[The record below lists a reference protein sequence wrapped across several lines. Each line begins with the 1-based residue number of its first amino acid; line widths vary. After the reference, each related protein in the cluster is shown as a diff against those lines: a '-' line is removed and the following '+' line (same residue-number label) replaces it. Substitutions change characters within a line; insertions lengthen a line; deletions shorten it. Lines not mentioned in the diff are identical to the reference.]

1 MSQTLLIAVITLIFA
16 LPLLSIAAHL
26 LSGGTWPSTLTLYVI
41 NTALLMAAVGL
52 ISALIGVSCA
62 WLISAYDFP
71 GRKWLS
77 WALVLPI
84 AAPAYIIAYVYAD
97 LLEFYGP
104 VQSSIRHIFS
114 WEQSEYWFPSIRNLP
129 GAALMLSFVLYP
141 YIYLL
146 ARASFLTQSQS
157 QWWAARNLGLSAR
170 QAFFKVVLPTARP
183 AIAGGSALVM
193 METLADFGV
202 ADFFAVPTF
211 SVGIF
216 RNWLIIG
223 DKAAAMKLASVM
235 LLAVIILIT
244 LEASTRRGTV
254 ANNDKTL
261 GRVAPARLMGGR
273 ALAATFICFL
283 PVLIGLIIPCLR
295 LAYFALL
302 EGDAMAQSKLLTY
315 AKNSF
320 VLALIVG
327 ALALLIAVFLA
338 YRKRSHPSKLL
349 KSSIRLS
356 TLGYA
361 LPGAL
366 LAVGLLSPL
375 AWTDQRVSKMISAIF
390 GGSPGLIIT
399 GTILALVYALSV
411 RFLTVA
417 FNTIEAG
424 FSKIPASMEHA
435 SRSLGAHWAARMRL
449 IFLPLLRPSLISAF
463 ILVFIDVMR
472 ELPATLIMRPFNFDT
487 LATRVY
493 WLASDERLSEA
504 STAALIIILI
514 GIVPTLYLNAFVSR
528 QGGEDKD

>member
-1 MSQTLLIAVITLIFA
+1 
-16 LPLLSIAAHL
+16 
-26 LSGGTWPSTLTLYVI
+26 
-41 NTALLMAAVGL
+41 
-52 ISALIGVSCA
+52 
-62 WLISAYDFP
+62 
-71 GRKWLS
+71 
-77 WALVLPI
+77 
-84 AAPAYIIAYVYAD
+84 
-97 LLEFYGP
+97 
-104 VQSSIRHIFS
+104 
-114 WEQSEYWFPSIRNLP
+114 
-129 GAALMLSFVLYP
+129 
-141 YIYLL
+141 
-146 ARASFLTQSQS
+146 
-157 QWWAARNLGLSAR
+157 
-170 QAFFKVVLPTARP
+170 
-183 AIAGGSALVM
+183 
-193 METLADFGV
+193 
-202 ADFFAVPTF
+202 
-211 SVGIF
+211 
-216 RNWLIIG
+216 
-223 DKAAAMKLASVM
+223 M

-261 GRVAPARLMGGR
+261 GRVAPAKLMGGR

-327 ALALLIAVFLA
+327 ALALIIAVFLA

-375 AWTDQRVSKMISAIF
+375 AWADQRVSKMISAIF

-528 QGGEDKD
+528 QGGEDKG